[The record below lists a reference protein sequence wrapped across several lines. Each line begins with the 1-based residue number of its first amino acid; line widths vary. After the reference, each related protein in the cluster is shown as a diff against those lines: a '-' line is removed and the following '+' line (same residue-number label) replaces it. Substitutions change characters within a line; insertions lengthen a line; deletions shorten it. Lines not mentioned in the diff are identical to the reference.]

1 MPNGPQV
8 GVAVT
13 RIVLLLGISGLLW
26 GGNAELDRGR
36 KLYSLT
42 NFEESLKVLQAIPD
56 KDGAVYELIGRNF
69 YMTGE
74 YKKAS
79 EALEKAVA
87 ADPSSSTHA
96 LWLARAYGRRA
107 ETSSPLTAPGLA
119 SKARRYFEL
128 ATQLNP
134 NSLDALTDLFEYYLE
149 APGFLGGGFDKAQAT
164 ATRIASIDP
173 AEGYW
178 SRAKLAEKRKEY
190 NSAEEQLR
198 RAIEVSPQQIGRF
211 IDLAHF
217 LAKQGRYQEADQ
229 SIARAERIAPDSPK
243 LLYAKADLYIKAGK
257 NLNVARDLL
266 KRYLSLTLSPEDP
279 PRSDAQKLL
288 RQVQGS

>member
-1 MPNGPQV
+1 M
-8 GVAVT
+8 
-13 RIVLLLGISGLLW
+13 LLLGIVGLAW
-26 GGNAELDRGR
+26 AGGPEFDRAR

-56 KDGAVYELIGRNF
+56 KDGSVYELIGRNY
-69 YMTGE
+69 YMQAE

-87 ADPSSSTHA
+87 ADPASSAHA

-107 ETSSPLTAPGLA
+107 ETSSPITAPGYA
-119 SKARRYFEL
+119 SKARRCFEL

-134 NSLDALTDLFEYYLE
+134 NSLEALTDLFEYYLE
-149 APGFLGGGFDKAQAT
+149 APGFLGGGLDKAQAT
-164 ATRIASIDP
+164 AVRISKIDP

-178 SRAKLAEKRKEY
+178 SQAKLAEKRKEY
-190 NSAEEQLR
+190 HSAEEQLR
-198 RAIEVSPQQIGRF
+198 RAIDVSPQQIGRF

-229 SIARAERIAPDSPK
+229 SIARAEKIAPDSPK
-243 LLYAKADLYIKAGK
+243 LMYAKADLYIQQGR
-257 NLNVARDLL
+257 NLAVARDLL
-266 KRYLSLTLSPEDP
+266 KRYLSSTLTPEDP
-279 PRSDAQKLL
+279 PRSQAEKLL